1 MWARVVPF
9 AEYSQVNK
17 LAIPTSFQ
25 AKNKPIGGLPLC
37 LREGDRLLYII
48 LFEKVANEKT
58 INGIISSLTGGGELP
73 TRSVLNR
80 DIQW

>member
-1 MWARVVPF
+1 MPS
-9 AEYSQVNK
+9 ELYCQVNK

-58 INGIISSLTGGGELP
+58 INGIIPSLTGGGELP
-73 TRSVLNR
+73 THSVLNR
-80 DIQW
+80 EIQR